1 MHETWDN
8 QFGNWKSRIR
18 IQHALPGLEELRS
31 DALAVNP
38 LLAAQGPALIVCDVN
53 TEVYARQIAEGQ
65 DAARVLCLP
74 AGEAFKNMEN
84 LTRIFEAALAA
95 GLSRDS
101 LFIGV
106 GGGVICDMT
115 ACAASL
121 WMRGAPLALVP
132 TSLLAMVDAAIGGKT
147 GFDFGGLK
155 NIIGTFRPADIVCMP
170 GSTLES
176 LPQSE
181 WLSGQAEVIKTAF
194 IGEPVLLDLLE
205 EKGSTWDQASCLEI
219 ITRCARLKSRVVEAD
234 PLETGT
240 ERAALN
246 LGHTFG
252 HALEAVCELGGISHG
267 EGVAWGMARASALA
281 LLKGIQSEEGNQ
293 RIRRLLETFG
303 YETGPVHP
311 AGLRATKG
319 DEELLCKRL
328 IAAMQGDKKKKSGSL
343 RFVLP
348 DGAGVQLHRLE
359 KLDELEMV
367 LNGNR

>member
-1 MHETWDN
+1 MHETWEK
-8 QFGNWKSRIR
+8 QFGSWKSRIS
-18 IQHALPGLEELRS
+18 IQQNLPGIEQLHS
-31 DALAVNP
+31 AALSSNP
-38 LLAAQGPALIVCDVN
+38 FLSPEGPVLLVCDEN
-53 TEVYARQIAEGQ
+53 TEIYARHIASGYSE
-65 DAARVLCLP
+65 AHFVCLQ
-74 AGEAFKNMEN
+74 AGEAHKNMAGI
-84 LTRIFEAALAA
+84 TRIFEEALAS

-132 TSLLAMVDAAIGGKT
+132 TTLLAMVDAAIGGKT

-155 NIIGTFRPADIVCMP
+155 NIIGTFRPADVVCMP
-170 GSTLES
+170 IATLES
-176 LPQSE
+176 LPEHE
-181 WLSGQAEVIKTAF
+181 WRSGRAEVLKTAF
-194 IGEPVLLDLLE
+194 IGEAVLLEILE
-205 EKGSTWDQASCLEI
+205 EKGPDWDQANCLDI

-246 LGHTFG
+246 LGHSFG

-281 LLKGIQSEEGNQ
+281 LIKGIQTQEGDH
-293 RIRRLLETFG
+293 RLRALLTAFG

-311 AGLRATKG
+311 AGLRATNG
-319 DEELLCKRL
+319 DEALLRQRL
-328 IAAMQGDKKKKSGSL
+328 ISAMQGDKKKKGGTL

-359 KLDELEMV
+359 TLDELERV
-367 LNGNR
+367 LGRNA